1 MRLTLGVKLTLTS
14 TLLVAI
20 VVAFLGYLHAANIR
34 EQHEAWA
41 TERGTTFR
49 ETAANLAENSAN
61 LLAVSLSEH
70 LQGTELDQL
79 DFVVRQLVAQDPH
92 IVFVRLADQRG
103 KVLADSA
110 RRVNAASLEAL
121 PGSLADLT
129 IPHEAEVT
137 VAGRRVLEV
146 QRPIILTASLGH
158 PADNRLIGVIL
169 FGYDLTP
176 LDEQLAHIGAQQA
189 DATRRSLG
197 FSLKVGGLAL
207 LAGVLLSLLQAVRYS
222 RPIRRLAQTTARI
235 AQGDLGARVAIRQ
248 NDEVGTLGDQFNHMA
263 DRVQQLL
270 VETVAKAELE
280 HELALAREI
289 QMVLVPSPGTHI
301 APGLEVA
308 GHYEPAAACG
318 GDFWDL
324 SALPRGRASILIGD
338 VTGHGVPASILTAT
352 AKGCIDTLRHVHGEN
367 MQVAETMRVLD
378 RVIHEAGHGTFFMTA
393 AAIVLDTTQNALYYA
408 AAAHPPGLL
417 LRWTESGIKL
427 SRLSARGN
435 RLGDGEA
442 SGYEA
447 RRIRVVKDDLL
458 VWYTDGLTDAIDQ
471 EGKTYSARRL
481 LATLSQIAQHA
492 RPEDIVAHVV
502 ADLNAFRGGTALEDD
517 VTLVV
522 GRVT

>member
-1 MRLTLGVKLTLTS
+1 MRITLGVKLTLTS

-20 VVAFLGYLHAANIR
+20 VVTFLGYLHAANIR
-34 EQHEAWA
+34 EQHDAWSA
-41 TERGTTFR
+41 ERSATFR
-49 ETAANLAENSAN
+49 ESAVRLAENSAN
-61 LLAVSLSEH
+61 VLAISLSEH
-70 LQGTELDQL
+70 LQGTELEQL
-79 DFVVRQLVAQDPH
+79 DFVVHQLVARDARV
-92 IVFVRLADQRG
+92 VFVRLADQRG
-103 KVLADSA
+103 KVLADSVRKVSA
-110 RRVNAASLEAL
+110 GSLETL
-121 PGSLADLT
+121 PGTPAELATPLEEET
-129 IPHEAEVT
+129 IVD
-137 VAGRRVLEV
+137 GRRILAVR
-146 QRPIILTASLGH
+146 RPITLAAAPGQPT
-158 PADNRLIGVIL
+158 PTPIGVIL

-176 LDEQLAHIGAQQA
+176 LDEQIARLDAQQA
-189 DATRRSLG
+189 EATRKSLG

-207 LAGVLLSLLQAVRYS
+207 LAGVLLSLLQALRYS

-235 AQGDLGARVAIRQ
+235 AQGDLSARVTIRQ

-289 QMVLVPSPGTHI
+289 QMVLVPGPGTHT

-324 SALPRGRASILIGD
+324 SALPRGRAAILIGD

-367 MQVAETMRVLD
+367 MQVAETMRILD

-393 AAIVLDTTQNALYYA
+393 SAIVLDATQNALFYA
-408 AAAHPPGLL
+408 SAAHPPGLL

-435 RLGDGEA
+435 RLGDGES
-442 SGYEA
+442 SGFEA

-458 VWYTDGLTDAIDQ
+458 VWYTDGLTDAIDA
-471 EGKTYSARRL
+471 EGRTYTARRL
-481 LATLSQIAQHA
+481 LTTLSQIDQHA
-492 RPEDIVAHVV
+492 HPEQIVAHVV
-502 ADLNAFRGGTALEDD
+502 ADLNAFRGGTPLEDD

-522 GRVT
+522 GRIT

>member
-41 TERGTTFR
+41 AERSATFR
-49 ETAANLAENSAN
+49 EAAIGLAENSAN
-61 LLAVSLSEH
+61 VLAVSLSEH

-79 DFVVRQLVAQDPH
+79 DFVVRQLVSQDARV
-92 IVFVRLADQRG
+92 VFVRLADQRG
-103 KVLADSA
+103 KILADSEHKVSA
-110 RRVNAASLEAL
+110 GSLAAL
-121 PGSLADLT
+121 PGSPAELVT
-129 IPHEAEVT
+129 PHEDEARV
-137 VAGRRVLEV
+137 GDRRLLEV
-146 QRPIILTASLGH
+146 RRPILLTADPGQPV
-158 PADNRLIGVIL
+158 PAPIGVIVI
-169 FGYDLTP
+169 GYDLTP
-176 LDEQLAHIGAQQA
+176 LDAQIAELDRQQEE
-189 DATRRSLG
+189 ATRRSLG

-207 LAGVLLSLLQAVRYS
+207 LAGVLLSLLQALRYS

-235 AQGDLGARVAIRQ
+235 AQGDLSARVAIRQ

-289 QMVLVPSPGTHI
+289 QMVLVPSPGTHN

-324 SALPRGRASILIGD
+324 AALPRGRAAILIGD

-367 MQVAETMRVLD
+367 IQVAETMRVLD

-393 AAIVLDTTQNALYYA
+393 AAIVLDATQNALYYA

-427 SRLSARGN
+427 SRLVARGN
-435 RLGDGEA
+435 RLGDGEV
-442 SGYEA
+442 SGFEA

-458 VWYTDGLTDAIDQ
+458 VWYTDGLTDAVDQ
-471 EGKTYSARRL
+471 EGRTYTARRL
-481 LATLSQIAQHA
+481 LATLSRIDQQAH
-492 RPEDIVAHVV
+492 PEEVVAHVV
-502 ADLNAFRGGTALEDD
+502 ADLNAFRGGTPLEDD